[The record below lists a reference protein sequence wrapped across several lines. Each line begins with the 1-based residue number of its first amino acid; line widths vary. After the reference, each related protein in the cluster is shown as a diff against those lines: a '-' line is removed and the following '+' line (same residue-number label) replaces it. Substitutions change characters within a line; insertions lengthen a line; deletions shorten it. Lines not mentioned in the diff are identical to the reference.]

1 MRPVPLAKK
10 IKIKNTTKFLCS
22 SFVLITLI
30 GCAELEA
37 KFVWLGRQDGLL
49 VGHKNKGN
57 WTRWQHLLMTQIGD
71 CSKTLEKLMANTC
84 CLHNFIAWFPPYPVL
99 IFINWNFFWP
109 DLKPAAWCSHRLVVG
124 CGFLSF
130 VALELASV
138 NNSVPLPPLS
148 SAETMNEWINKVMK

>member
-84 CLHNFIAWFPPYPVL
+84 CLHNFIAWFP
-99 IFINWNFFWP
+99 
-109 DLKPAAWCSHRLVVG
+109 DS
-124 CGFLSF
+124 
-130 VALELASV
+130 
-138 NNSVPLPPLS
+138 PLPRSRAIHLPPTLFSFSLIGISFGPTWSPLLDVATAWWLAAAS
-148 SAETMNEWINKVMK
+148 CLLSRLNWHP